1 MQWHKSLIRFLF
13 FGNYFYGIC
22 TVALSI
28 EASIQQSYPL
38 NNYWY
43 YILLFAAT
51 VVYYTKAYIEVTTLD
66 KNNKRSVWYL
76 NHRHWMIVSQI
87 ILTIIIFIAAFFIL
101 KDIWKELLQI
111 KWMEWIAI
119 LIFPIVAI
127 CYYGIESIHSKKYT
141 LRNNG
146 WLKPFSI
153 GFVWSGTVTI
163 YPVLFHCIEYN
174 EAYGISLFGT
184 LLFVKNFMY
193 ITVLCIMFDIKDY
206 AADYN
211 QQLKTFVVR
220 VGLRK
225 TIFYIIIPLCI
236 IGFGT
241 FLVYTISHHISLLRI
256 VINAIPFIL
265 LITVAY
271 SMHRRKS
278 ILYYLAIIDGLMLV
292 KAICGIISFSLF

>member
-101 KDIWKELLQI
+101 KDIWKEL
-111 KWMEWIAI
+111 
-119 LIFPIVAI
+119 
-127 CYYGIESIHSKKYT
+127 
-141 LRNNG
+141 
-146 WLKPFSI
+146 
-153 GFVWSGTVTI
+153 
-163 YPVLFHCIEYN
+163 
-174 EAYGISLFGT
+174 
-184 LLFVKNFMY
+184 
-193 ITVLCIMFDIKDY
+193 
-206 AADYN
+206 
-211 QQLKTFVVR
+211 
-220 VGLRK
+220 
-225 TIFYIIIPLCI
+225 
-236 IGFGT
+236 
-241 FLVYTISHHISLLRI
+241 
-256 VINAIPFIL
+256 
-265 LITVAY
+265 
-271 SMHRRKS
+271 
-278 ILYYLAIIDGLMLV
+278 
-292 KAICGIISFSLF
+292 